1 MIPLYAADSTIDAHL
16 LKGLLEQQGID
27 ARIIGEFLQGAVGE
41 LPATG
46 LVQVLVPE
54 EDYDAALETLEEFE
68 ANRSAGS
75 RWF

>member
-1 MIPLYAADSTIDAHL
+1 MIPLYAADSAIDAHL

-27 ARIIGEFLQGAVGE
+27 VRIIGEFLQGAVGE

-54 EDYDAALETLEEFE
+54 EDYDDALATLEAFE
-68 ANRSAGS
+68 ANRAGGS